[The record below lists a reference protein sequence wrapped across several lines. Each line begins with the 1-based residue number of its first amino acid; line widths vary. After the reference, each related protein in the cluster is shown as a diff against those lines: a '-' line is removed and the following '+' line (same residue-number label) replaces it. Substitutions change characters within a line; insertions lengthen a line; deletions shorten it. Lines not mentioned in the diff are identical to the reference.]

1 MIIIVC
7 SRLSLTIFLRPKK
20 KMISIIGG
28 HLVESEKES
37 YLVKSKKITA
47 NLTNTNV
54 IVATFWTC
62 FFSLLKAN
70 KILTKFLLLG
80 PVE

>member
-1 MIIIVC
+1 M
-7 SRLSLTIFLRPKK
+7 LKTQPNDLFETKK
-20 KMISIIGG
+20 KMISIMGG

-47 NLTNTNV
+47 NLANTNV